1 MIDDSYLHASHARR
15 ARSGTFRHGRQ
26 SNKDMSTFAIDPDRA
41 RLWAAE
47 LLDAA
52 DRLPD
57 TPLPRAETSAGLD
70 RFSASLEQALSHLDD
85 QTRRVHDRA
94 RVLAE
99 RSHRV
104 IDAAEGTDHT
114 LATQLGRL

>member
-1 MIDDSYLHASHARR
+1 
-15 ARSGTFRHGRQ
+15 
-26 SNKDMSTFAIDPDRA
+26 MSTFSLDPDRA

-52 DRLPD
+52 DHLPA
-57 TPLPRAETSAGLD
+57 TPLPSTETSTGLE
-70 RFSASLEQALSHLDD
+70 RFSSSLQQALSHLED

-104 IDAAEGTDHT
+104 IDAAERTDHT
-114 LATQLGRL
+114 LATQLGQLR